1 MQDLKDKVIAI
12 TGGATGIGFALAKT
26 LGQEGAKIIIG
37 EPRKEKLE
45 DAVKILRDLGIEAYE
60 TFLDVTN
67 LKSVEEF
74 AEFTIKSFGHVDILI
89 NNAGIS
95 GARGRIDKVD
105 INEAKNVFD
114 VNFFGVWHGCAV
126 FSKKMIERGTS
137 AAIYNLGS
145 ENSLFIAVPKS
156 VAYVAS
162 KHAVFALSESL
173 RNDLPDYIHVGT
185 IFPGYVDTPLTSQVE
200 GGMNVDEFAN
210 IIKEQ
215 IKNEEHI
222 IVSHAYNSV
231 HIERRNEEITTA
243 YKKYAP
249 RYDGDDEY
257 DIKTIFQNYK
267 N

>member
-1 MQDLKDKVIAI
+1 MQDLKGKVIAI

-26 LGQEGAKIIIG
+26 LGQDGAKIIIG

-45 DAVKILRDLGIEAYE
+45 EAVKILKDLGVQACE
-60 TFLDVTN
+60 TPLDVTN

-74 AEFTIKSFGHVDILI
+74 AEFTIKSFGRVDILI

-95 GARGRIDKVD
+95 GAGGRIDKVD
-105 INEAKNVFD
+105 IAKAKNIFD
-114 VNFFGVWHGCAV
+114 VNFFGVWHGCSV
-126 FSKKMIERGTS
+126 FSKKMIEQGSS
-137 AAIYNLGS
+137 AAIYNVGS

-173 RNDLPDYIHVGT
+173 RNDLPGYIHVGT
-185 IFPGYVDTPLTSQVE
+185 IIPGYVDTPLTNQVE
-200 GGMNVDEFAN
+200 GGMNADEFAD
-210 IIKEQ
+210 IVKEQ
-215 IKNEEHI
+215 IKNQEHI

-231 HIERRNEEITTA
+231 HIERRNEEIISA

-267 N
+267 K

>member
-1 MQDLKDKVIAI
+1 MQDLKGKVIAI

-26 LGQEGAKIIIG
+26 LGQDGAKIIIG

-45 DAVKILRDLGIEAYE
+45 EAVKILKDLGVQACE
-60 TFLDVTN
+60 TPLDVTN

-74 AEFTIKSFGHVDILI
+74 AEFTIKSFGRVDILI

-95 GARGRIDKVD
+95 GAGGRIDKVD
-105 INEAKNVFD
+105 IAKAKNIFD
-114 VNFFGVWHGCAV
+114 VNFFGVWHGCSV
-126 FSKKMIERGTS
+126 FSKKMIEQGSS
-137 AAIYNLGS
+137 AAIYNVGS

-173 RNDLPDYIHVGT
+173 RNDLPGYIHVGT
-185 IFPGYVDTPLTSQVE
+185 IIPGYVDTPLTNQVE
-200 GGMNVDEFAN
+200 GGMNADEFAD
-210 IIKEQ
+210 IVKEQ
-215 IKNEEHI
+215 IKNQEHI

-231 HIERRNEEITTA
+231 HIERRNEEIMSA

-267 N
+267 K